1 MFKALFNVLFSVITA
16 IVNIVLVPINA
27 LVSNLLPDFS
37 EMVASFYHVLN
48 NIIGT
53 GFTYFFSIL
62 PPNCRSFIIV
72 YLTFM
77 ISFYTVSISAHAMLK
92 VYTIIKNMKV
102 W

>member
-1 MFKALFNVLFSVITA
+1 MFKALFNVLFKVITGL
-16 IVNIVLVPINA
+16 VNVILAPINL
-27 LVSNLLPDFS
+27 LVANLLPDFS
-37 EMVASFYHVLN
+37 EMIASWYYVLD

-62 PPNCRSFIIV
+62 PTHCRTYV
-72 YLTFM
+72 VLYLTFL
-77 ISFYTVSISAHAMLK
+77 ISFYTISISAHAILK